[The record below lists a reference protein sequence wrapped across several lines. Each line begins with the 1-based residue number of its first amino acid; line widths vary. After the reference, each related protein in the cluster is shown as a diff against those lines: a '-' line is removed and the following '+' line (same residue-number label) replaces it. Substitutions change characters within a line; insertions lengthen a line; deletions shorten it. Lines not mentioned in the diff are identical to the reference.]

1 MPVEECKGPL
11 GAATLFDEALYR
23 RCDGDGGG
31 EEDNGADGSSGEG
44 IDGGNGNDDRD
55 ADNTHIASNSPQHE
69 CILTQMELYPMPHTH
84 PALNPAPPVAP
95 VPSPFTPQP
104 GRTPA
109 SARVNAYVP
118 TRVTPKRV
126 IEARGLERLLAQSLY
141 PDYEDPACLKFK
153 RSLDSILG
161 KDPKPLWPWR
171 REASVLMKAKMRPV
185 MAEKVISV
193 TLGANAPAKANC

>member
-1 MPVEECKGPL
+1 MRGPIDVEIFAHPRKRDSGGISARSPDDVVPVEECKGPL

-44 IDGGNGNDDRD
+44 IDGGNDNDDGD

-69 CILTQMELYPMPHTH
+69 CILTQMELYPMPNLGLCTFLSHT
-84 PALNPAPPVAP
+84 PPTLNPAPPVAP

-104 GRTPA
+104 GPTPA

-126 IEARGLERLLAQSLY
+126 IEARGLERLLAQSL
-141 PDYEDPACLKFK
+141 
-153 RSLDSILG
+153 
-161 KDPKPLWPWR
+161 
-171 REASVLMKAKMRPV
+171 
-185 MAEKVISV
+185 
-193 TLGANAPAKANC
+193 